1 VETRRGSRKGPW
13 GVSPLTLVQTV
24 DALGGVR
31 ARWETNGKTRKKENK
46 KTSKKRTR
54 ATHD

>member
-1 VETRRGSRKGPW
+1 
-13 GVSPLTLVQTV
+13 V